1 MKKECW
7 PYKGGAVEN
16 TKGKESESSNSQ
28 YCAASTLDE
37 GEIMCSEVTII
48 VEVRKR
54 SIEV

>member
-28 YCAASTLDE
+28 DCAASTFD
-37 GEIMCSEVTII
+37 G
-48 VEVRKR
+48 
-54 SIEV
+54 